1 MSRALIAG
9 ILSQQAA
16 PAGGGITF
24 VDSDVNHTD
33 PGTSLS
39 LSFTCAED
47 DYALIY
53 ARSDESGS
61 INVISINGGGWTTID
76 NQNPTS
82 GRDRVEYL
90 FGRVMDG
97 TETSV
102 TVDYTVSEQIS
113 ASIHIFRGV
122 DTTTPLDVTQVFD
135 SGAND
140 ATPTNPAITPTT
152 ANGCLVLFSGQ
163 TVNDVTTPGLPTT
176 PSGLTLGE
184 TVYGA
189 STSNHRGQCTAYK
202 LDYGAA
208 ATITPTAWTHTVS
221 SPSVAE
227 YSSWT
232 VALRPA

>member
-1 MSRALIAG
+1 MSLLLVDPVLYDA
-9 ILSQQAA
+9 
-16 PAGGGITF
+16 AGGGGAITF
-24 VDSDVNHTD
+24 VDSDVND
-33 PGTSLS
+33 AEPGTSLA
-39 LSFTCAED
+39 LSFTCQED

-53 ARSDESGS
+53 ARSDEAGTV
-61 INVISINGGGWTTID
+61 NVMTINGGGWTGID
-76 NQNPTS
+76 NRNPTT

-97 TETSV
+97 TETTV
-102 TVDYTVSEQIS
+102 TVDYTVSEEIS

-122 DTTTPLDVTQVFD
+122 DTTTPLDVSVVFD
-135 SGAND
+135 AGANN

-152 ANGCLVLFSGQ
+152 ANGALVLFSGQ

-176 PSGLTLGE
+176 PTGLSLGE
-184 TVYGA
+184 TVHGA

-202 LDYGAA
+202 LDYGSA

-221 SPSVAE
+221 APSVAE